1 MPRAERR
8 NHGADF
14 FVAQHLVVAGLL
26 DVEDLALQRQ
36 DRLEAAIAALLGG
49 AACALT
55 LDQVEFAASGLR
67 SEQSASLPGRP
78 PPSSAPL
85 RRVRSRA
92 LRAASR
98 ARAASMALLMI
109 LLGDR
114 RVLLEEHAQALVD
127 KRLHDAGDVGVELAL
142 GLAFKLRLRQ
152 LDADDCDKAF
162 ADIVAAKVLLHIFEQ
177 AELTGR
183 WR

>member
-8 NHGADF
+8 DHGADF

-26 DVEDLALQRQ
+26 DVEDLALQRK
-36 DRLEAAIAALLGG
+36 DGLERRSRPCLAVPPADSPS
-49 AACALT
+49 T
-55 LDQVEFAASGLR
+55 RYSSHVSGWR

-109 LLGDR
+109 LLRDR
-114 RVLLEEHAQALVD
+114 RVLLEERAEALVD
-127 KRLHDAGDVGVELAL
+127 ERLHRAGDVGVQLAL
-142 GLAFKLRLRQ
+142 GLAFELRLR
-152 LDADDCDKAF
+152 
-162 ADIVAAKVLLHIFEQ
+162 AA
-177 AELTGR
+177 
-183 WR
+183 